1 MNNIRFA
8 SWITCMYTRVMSLK
22 LSLTEYDMYDAYH
35 TWYRNN
41 NYTNYKRRLLP
52 CTGVLN

>member
-1 MNNIRFA
+1 
-8 SWITCMYTRVMSLK
+8 MYTRVMSLK